1 MPNSTAINFNLPTAA
16 PGSLDVQWIHG
27 SVSAKHNTDPDI
39 QVHAYNEHTFILRQ
53 NMAVHV
59 EAPFMF
65 LLFGNERA
73 ILLDTGATRSHTFFP
88 LRQTVDALISQWLTH
103 HPRSSYPLIVAHTHL
118 HRDHFEADSQFTD
131 RPNTTVVGKSLEE
144 TIAFYGFQ
152 NWPVDAVTFDLGDRF
167 HGVFSTSASLNHLMT
182 LEDLTQVFERVHASL
197 KEGGIFVFDL
207 NHPEQL
213 ERWWYGQPTE
223 GALSRYYAWMIT
235 PHYDASLAKGDF
247 QVTIFHAPAQV
258 PSLLETLLSPIKRL
272 FYKVLSLPRFIGLRL
287 KLIQNMATVE
297 PQWKRRELTYPI
309 KGHNLDHVKAALAQ
323 TGFKNISIQTI
334 DGATTIATHHSA
346 HFICTKPSLMS
357 PSRAS
362 SHTT

>member
-152 NWPVDAVTFDLGDRF
+152 NWPVDAVTFDLGGRTLNIIATPGHEAAEVSIYDPYTHILFTGDIFYPGRLYVEDWDAFVESVERMIAFCEAHPISHLLGCHIEMSIYPKLDYLIRSSYQPHERPLEMTVAQLKSVRGAIAHINGKPGTYIFDDYIIYNGVPDRF
-167 HGVFSTSASLNHLMT
+167 FTY
-182 LEDLTQVFERVHASL
+182 ED
-197 KEGGIFVFDL
+197 G
-207 NHPEQL
+207 HPEA
-213 ERWWYGQPTE
+213 EP
-223 GALSRYYAWMIT
+223 
-235 PHYDASLAKGDF
+235 GD
-247 QVTIFHAPAQV
+247 
-258 PSLLETLLSPIKRL
+258 
-272 FYKVLSLPRFIGLRL
+272 L
-287 KLIQNMATVE
+287 K
-297 PQWKRRELTYPI
+297 
-309 KGHNLDHVKAALAQ
+309 
-323 TGFKNISIQTI
+323 
-334 DGATTIATHHSA
+334 
-346 HFICTKPSLMS
+346 
-357 PSRAS
+357 
-362 SHTT
+362 